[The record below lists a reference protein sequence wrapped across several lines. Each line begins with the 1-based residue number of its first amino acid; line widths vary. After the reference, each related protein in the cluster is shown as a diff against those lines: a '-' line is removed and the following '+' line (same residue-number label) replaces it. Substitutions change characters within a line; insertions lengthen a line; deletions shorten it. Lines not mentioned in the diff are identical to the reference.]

1 MLDSY
6 IDTQPIAYKVINNQL
21 SNDLVNHAYII
32 ETNGNGFGLD
42 FAKSFAKSLLCP
54 FKYTSNN
61 ACNNCFQC
69 DQIDDDNFIELKII
83 EPSGMWITKPQIED
97 LQNTFMKKAVVGS
110 RKVYIINH
118 FEKMKPNVMDSML
131 KFIEEPMEGIIAI
144 LVCDNINN
152 IIDTIVSRCQIISL
166 KKDNNRS
173 FNNLVDK
180 IKYMINYQL
189 DDSIITNDFIN
200 NAIKFIIYY
209 ENNHMKTLLYTKEL
223 WFDSFKDSST
233 NYMALNIVLLFYM
246 DTLEYVLK
254 KKISLFNDYNDD
266 IIKVANLNSIYCLTE
281 KINIVRVAINKIKY
295 NANLNLLIDKLII
308 DLEKR

>member
-6 IDTQPIAYKVINNQL
+6 IETQPIAYRVITNQL
-21 SNDLVNHAYII
+21 KKDLINHAYII

-54 FKYTSNN
+54 FKYTSNKQ
-61 ACNNCFQC
+61 CIDCFQC
-69 DQIDDDNFIELKII
+69 NQINDNSFIELKII
-83 EPSGMWITKPQIED
+83 EPNGMWITKGQIEE

-110 RKVYIINH
+110 KKVYIINH
-118 FEKMKPNVMDSML
+118 FEKMKSNVMDSML
-131 KFIEEPMEGIIAI
+131 KFIEEPMEGIVALLI
-144 LVCDNINN
+144 CDNVNN

-166 KKDNNRS
+166 RKDNTKN

-180 IKYMINYQL
+180 IKYTINYNF
-189 DDSIITNDFIN
+189 DDDLLNDDFISKV
-200 NAIKFIIYY
+200 IKFINYY

-223 WFDSFKDSST
+223 WFDNFKDSNMS
-233 NYMALNIVLLFYM
+233 YIALNIILLFYK
-246 DTLEYVLK
+246 DTLHYMLK
-254 KKISLFNDYNDD
+254 QKIGLFNDYNDD
-266 IIKVANLNSIYCLTE
+266 IIKVAKFNSIYNLTE
-281 KINIVRVAINKIKY
+281 KIDIIRVTICKIKY